1 MTKIIV
7 KYEDKNNTL
16 HITCPSHYSD
26 QVRLLPNRRWS
37 YATRCWIAP
46 NTERNA
52 NELKKMYAK
61 NPERWDLDGVPPTA
75 LATAKPI
82 NNTPFP
88 TEYKFKT
95 QPYPHQVQALNQSWS
110 RDYFA
115 YFMEMGTGKTKTA
128 IDLWCCRYDHGL
140 IKRVIILCP
149 GSLCDTWAS
158 EIATHGHGDVY
169 LYRAKTTKRNVQKQ
183 IDAAHDSDALSWHIL
198 GIESLSQNANT
209 SRFYQYVTDIIN
221 KQKDTT
227 GITIDEAH
235 SIKTPKATRTKNAV
249 AVGRMAKYRLIL
261 TGTPITQ
268 GPGDL
273 FSLFNFLDNNIVGI
287 PTYYAFKERY
297 VVLGGFENKMIVG
310 YKNID
315 ELMGLVS
322 PHSYIVK
329 KTDCL
334 DLPDKVYM
342 TEQVELSPEQRKVYD
357 SFKRDSMAEIN
368 NKNVTCDNVLTMYLR
383 LQQVVTGMIPCPDTG
398 NWVPLIDDIKNPK
411 FMKVLEIIE
420 RNRDV
425 KYTLWCKFRWEVET
439 LSELIA
445 ETYDCPVG
453 SYHGGLSPEE
463 KTQVIEDFRG
473 DNSNFLV
480 ASQQVGGT
488 GLTLTECHTVI
499 YLSNT
504 FSTTERMQ
512 SEDRFHRIGQKN
524 NVTYVDIVAQNTV
537 DERIL
542 DVLKKKKDLSKHIV
556 DTIQAGSV
564 GDLI

>member
-1 MTKIIV
+1 M
-7 KYEDKNNTL
+7 
-16 HITCPSHYSD
+16 TCPDYHSD
-26 QVRLLPNRRWS
+26 QVRQLPNRRWS
-37 YATRCWIAP
+37 YATRCWVAP
-46 NTERNA
+46 NTTRNA
-52 NELKKMYAK
+52 QVLLQLYETT
-61 NPERWDLDGVPPTA
+61 PDIWDLDGVPPTA

-88 TEYKFKT
+88 TDYQFKT
-95 QPYPHQVQALNQSWS
+95 QPYPHQLQALNKSWA

-128 IDLWCCRYDHGL
+128 IDLWCCRYSHGL
-140 IKRVIILCP
+140 VQRVIIFCP

-169 LYRAKTTKRNVQKQ
+169 LYRAKTTKRNVAKQ
-183 IDAAHDSDALSWHIL
+183 IKAAQHTDALSWHIF
-198 GIESLSQNANT
+198 GIESLSQNANR
-209 SRFYQYVTDIIN
+209 SRFFQYITDIIN

-235 SIKTPKATRTKNAV
+235 SIKTPKATRTKNAM

-268 GPGDL
+268 GPVDL
-273 FSLFNFLDNNIVGI
+273 FSLFNFLDGDIVGI

-297 VVLGGFENKMIVG
+297 VVHGGFENKMIVG
-310 YKNID
+310 YKNMD
-315 ELMGLVS
+315 ELMELVS
-322 PHSYIVK
+322 PHSYIIK

-334 DLPDKVYM
+334 ELPDKVYM
-342 TEQVELSPEQRKVYD
+342 TEPVELSDEQRKVYD
-357 SFKRDSMAEIN
+357 AFKRDSLAEIN
-368 NKNVTCDNVLTMYLR
+368 NQTITCDNVLTMYLR
-383 LQQVVTGMIPCPDTG
+383 LQQVVAGMVPCQETDNYNLSQTHYRCG
-398 NWVPLIDDIKNPK
+398 NGSIVVPLIDDRKNPK
-411 FMKVLEIIE
+411 YMKVLEIIE

-425 KYTLWCKFRWEVET
+425 KYTIWCKFRWEVET
-439 LSELIA
+439 LSELIS
-445 ETYDCPVG
+445 EMYGCPVG
-453 SYHGGLSPEE
+453 SYHGGLDPEE
-463 KTQVIEDFRG
+463 KTQVIDDFRG
-473 DNSNFLV
+473 DSCNFLV

-504 FSTTERMQ
+504 FSTTERSQ

-524 NVTYVDIVAQNTV
+524 KVTYVDIVAKNTV

-542 DVLKKKKDLSKHIV
+542 DVLKKKKDLSTHIV
-556 DTIQAGSV
+556 NTIQSKSMV
-564 GDLI
+564 DLI